1 MCQNYGHILKPFL
14 QIINMHR
21 SDLANWYRV
30 AQHRLAS
37 STTDDKQK
45 RKSAYFAA
53 AEVSGKLL
61 EEVYGRI
68 GLGKTDAQKIVQDV
82 WNECVLGS
90 PDVPLA
96 IRMLR
101 DLNDYIESNRFTHF
115 IADGVRTEKV
125 QAIYGYINTRRD
137 CVDLVPGE
145 LEVYLKKSRG
155 YNDVDVGYRYWQ
167 EHDIIKADK
176 NRKDYTRDF
185 KMDKINVR
193 FWSIHIDMAKMREM
207 LGMIK
212 DPEPEPIQVEGEY
225 FDTIGK
231 PLTMHDLETK
241 RPLSSN

>member
-1 MCQNYGHILKPFL
+1 LSAVVTTFNDLPCFFDETTNLKEDVKKYLGYLVSNGQEPLRGTRDAKMRASGKIRSNVLLTGEADFISKLANDGAHTRVTVLASRPIPKLEDPKPIWEARDGMCQNYGHILKPFL

-96 IRMLR
+96 IRMLW
-101 DLNDYIESNRFTHF
+101 DLNDYIESNRFHTLH
-115 IADGVRTEKV
+115 
-125 QAIYGYINTRRD
+125 RRW
-137 CVDLVPGE
+137 
-145 LEVYLKKSRG
+145 R
-155 YNDVDVGYRYWQ
+155 
-167 EHDIIKADK
+167 
-176 NRKDYTRDF
+176 
-185 KMDKINVR
+185 
-193 FWSIHIDMAKMREM
+193 
-207 LGMIK
+207 
-212 DPEPEPIQVEGEY
+212 
-225 FDTIGK
+225 
-231 PLTMHDLETK
+231 
-241 RPLSSN
+241 SN